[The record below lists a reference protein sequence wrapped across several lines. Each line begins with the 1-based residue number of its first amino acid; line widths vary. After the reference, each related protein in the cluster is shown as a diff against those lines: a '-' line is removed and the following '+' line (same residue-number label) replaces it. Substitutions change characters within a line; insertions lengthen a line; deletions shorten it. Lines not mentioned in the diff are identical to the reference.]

1 MKKVIELYNNLRNE
15 ILMIESIL
23 NKTDDFSVTLSDEDY
38 NRILKGRIHLSFS
51 IMQGYLHRYDLE
63 LMKSDKNE
71 E

>member
-1 MKKVIELYNNLRNE
+1 MKKAIELYNNLRKE

-51 IMQGYLHRYDLE
+51 IMEGYLRRYDLE
-63 LMKSDKNE
+63 LKEGEK
-71 E
+71 